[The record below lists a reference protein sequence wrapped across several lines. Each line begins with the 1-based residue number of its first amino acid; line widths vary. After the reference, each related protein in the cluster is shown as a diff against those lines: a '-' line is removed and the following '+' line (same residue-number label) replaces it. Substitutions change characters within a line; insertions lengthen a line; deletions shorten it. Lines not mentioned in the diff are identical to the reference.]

1 MLVLSLHGQDNEFQV
16 LQARDAEAAA
26 ARHGLKL
33 QVLYAENNAFVQ
45 GQQLV
50 RLTNAPPSERPKA
63 IIVEPVTGDGAS
75 VEKVARKA
83 VAAGIGWVLLN
94 SSGGFMEDLRRERP
108 DLPIFT
114 VASDQVEIGRI
125 QAKQCRLLLPEG
137 GALLYIE
144 GPHTA
149 SAARDRLKGFK
160 EALGG
165 SGITFTSLDGQW
177 TEASAAQAHPGLA
190 EAPEFPG
197 RAGGLGGGAGRLHG
211 TRRPNGLRRPA
222 SGGAQ
227 AVGRR
232 TSPGH
237 RRGSRGGSEARRPG
251 PPDGDGHHAVQRGS
265 CGRRPGSEPGRGDAA
280 AGPRAPPGA
289 LLSRRGHAAGSS
301 RGPLSPGALAPCRRL
316 L

>member
-94 SSGGFMEDLRRERP
+94 SSGGFMEELRRERP

-177 TEASAAQAHPGLA
+177 TEASAAQAIRGWLRLRSSQGARVDLVAAQDDSMARGARMAFDDLPPEERKRWDAVPLLGIDGVPEVGQKLVDQGLLTA
-190 EAPEFPG
+190 TVIMPSNAGPAVDALARSQAAGMPPPAHVPLPARSYPDEATLRR
-197 RAGGLGGGAGRLHG
+197 RAAGR
-211 TRRPNGLRRPA
+211 
-222 SGGAQ
+222 
-227 AVGRR
+227 
-232 TSPGH
+232 
-237 RRGSRGGSEARRPG
+237 
-251 PPDGDGHHAVQRGS
+251 
-265 CGRRPGSEPGRGDAA
+265 
-280 AGPRAPPGA
+280 
-289 LLSRRGHAAGSS
+289 
-301 RGPLSPGALAPCRRL
+301 
-316 L
+316 